1 MYRQT
6 YNLIGGDDY
15 VLTST
20 DVVIPAGQTRMK
32 FSVIIM
38 NDNTLETNEN
48 FMLMIRSNLPNK
60 ISATAPQRTTI
71 DIVDDD
77 G

>member
-6 YNLIGGDDY
+6 YNLIGDDDY
-15 VLTST
+15 VFTST

-38 NDNTLETNEN
+38 NDNTLEINEN
-48 FMLMIRSNLPNK
+48 FILMIRSNLPNK
-60 ISATAPQRTTI
+60 ISATTQRRTII

-77 G
+77 D

>member
-6 YNLIGGDDY
+6 YDLIGGDDY

-60 ISATAPQRTTI
+60 ISATDPRRTTI

>member
-6 YNLIGGDDY
+6 YDLIGGDDY

-20 DVVIPAGQTRMK
+20 DVVIPAGQTRTK

-38 NDNTLETNEN
+38 NDITLETNEN
-48 FMLMIRSNLPNK
+48 FILMIRSNLPNK
-60 ISATAPQRTTI
+60 ISATTQRRTII

-77 G
+77 D

>member
-6 YNLIGGDDY
+6 YDLIGGDDY

-38 NDNTLETNEN
+38 NDITVEINEN

-60 ISATAPQRTTI
+60 ISATPPRRTTI
-71 DIVDDD
+71 NIVDDD